1 MLNLALVS
9 LKCLHLKIFFS
20 WNKWFST
27 NFTRFGWSY
36 NSCERTGRTGF
47 FVFLHFKFNLLK
59 NFCEVNQVKHFIR
72 FKTFKVGIHDRFLF
86 YFIQFYPRW
95 QNTKMI
101 DNYKKP
107 LSNHLLIIPQR
118 RLSPS
123 RNNAKLA
130 FFYGLLLTSFI
141 IKILLKNINKNF
153 RKNYILIMKLI
164 VILKVPQNKKNERLR
179 SKL

>member
-20 WNKWFST
+20 WNKWFPT

-123 RNNAKLA
+123 RNNGRFQSK
-130 FFYGLLLTSFI
+130 GT
-141 IKILLKNINKNF
+141 
-153 RKNYILIMKLI
+153 
-164 VILKVPQNKKNERLR
+164 PQKKKS
-179 SKL
+179 SKLFKNRLIGFRRVENYFVKKFLGF